1 MGRKVN
7 PIAFRIGTTRDWTAK
22 WHADKHF
29 VEYLQEDIKLRKA
42 IASRYKDA
50 GVSQVEIERQA
61 NKVTVNIHT
70 ARPGIVIGRGGQRV
84 DETRKHLEAIIGK
97 RVQLNILEVAQPELD
112 AYLVSRAV
120 AEQIERR
127 IAYRR
132 AMKQAI
138 FRSMQA
144 GAGGIKIS
152 ASGRL
157 GGVEIARRQVM
168 HQGRVPLHTLRADI
182 DYGVSQAHINMGR
195 IGIKVWIYRGDVLP
209 ERPPEEF
216 EETAPPAAEALV
228 EEAATLVAAE
238 ATAPA
243 AEKPAEVAP
252 VEKAEAVAEVAAKPI
267 AEEKAKPVA
276 EAATEAEKVVKPK
289 AKKVIKA
296 KAEAA
301 SVKVEKPAKPKAKK
315 VTKSK
320 AEAAPAE
327 AEKSAKPKAKKVTK
341 AKAKAEAAP
350 VKVEKPAKPKA
361 KKVTKSKTEA
371 APAEAEKAAKP
382 KAKKVTKAKAEAAEK
397 APAAKAKPKTKK
409 KVEKKDATA
418 QEG

>member
-228 EEAATLVAAE
+228 EEAAAPVAAE
-238 ATAPA
+238 ATTPV

-252 VEKAEAVAEVAAKPI
+252 VEKA
-267 AEEKAKPVA
+267 
-276 EAATEAEKVVKPK
+276 
-289 AKKVIKA
+289 
-296 KAEAA
+296 
-301 SVKVEKPAKPKAKK
+301 
-315 VTKSK
+315 
-320 AEAAPAE
+320 
-327 AEKSAKPKAKKVTK
+327 
-341 AKAKAEAAP
+341 
-350 VKVEKPAKPKA
+350 
-361 KKVTKSKTEA
+361 EA

-382 KAKKVTKAKAEAAEK
+382 KAKKVTKAKAEAAPAEAEKAAKPKAKKVTKAKAEAAPAEAEKAAKPKAKKVTKAKAEAAPAEAEKAAKPKAKKVTKAKAEVAEK

>member
-216 EETAPPAAEALV
+216 EETAPPAVEALV
-228 EEAATLVAAE
+228 EEAAAPIAAE
-238 ATAPA
+238 ATHRPLRNR
-243 AEKPAEVAP
+243 PR
-252 VEKAEAVAEVAAKPI
+252 
-267 AEEKAKPVA
+267 
-276 EAATEAEKVVKPK
+276 
-289 AKKVIKA
+289 
-296 KAEAA
+296 
-301 SVKVEKPAKPKAKK
+301 
-315 VTKSK
+315 
-320 AEAAPAE
+320 
-327 AEKSAKPKAKKVTK
+327 
-341 AKAKAEAAP
+341 
-350 VKVEKPAKPKA
+350 
-361 KKVTKSKTEA
+361 
-371 APAEAEKAAKP
+371 
-382 KAKKVTKAKAEAAEK
+382 
-397 APAAKAKPKTKK
+397 
-409 KVEKKDATA
+409 
-418 QEG
+418 

>member
-7 PIAFRIGTTRDWTAK
+7 PVAFRIGITRDWTAK

-84 DETRKHLEAIIGK
+84 DETRKHLEAVIGK

-120 AEQIERR
+120 AEQMERR

-138 FRSMQA
+138 FRTMQA

-195 IGIKVWIYRGDVLP
+195 IGIKVWIYRGDILP

-216 EETAPPAAEALV
+216 EETAPPVTEALV
-228 EEAATLVAAE
+228 EEAA
-238 ATAPA
+238 APVI
-243 AEKPAEVAP
+243 EKPAEVAP
-252 VEKAEAVAEVAAKPI
+252 VEKTEAVAE
-267 AEEKAKPVA
+267 EK
-276 EAATEAEKVVKPK
+276 T
-289 AKKVIKA
+289 
-296 KAEAA
+296 
-301 SVKVEKPAKPKAKK
+301 KPAKPKAKK
-315 VTKSK
+315 ATR
-320 AEAAPAE
+320 
-327 AEKSAKPKAKKVTK
+327 
-341 AKAKAEAAP
+341 AKAEAALAEDEKKAKP
-350 VKVEKPAKPKA
+350 KAVKREKPAADEAKPAKPKA
-361 KKVTKSKTEA
+361 KKATRA
-371 APAEAEKAAKP
+371 
-382 KAKKVTKAKAEAAEK
+382 KAKVADKEPVT
-397 APAAKAKPKTKK
+397 KAKPKTKK

>member
-7 PIAFRIGTTRDWTAK
+7 PVAFRIGITRDWTAK

-42 IASRYKDA
+42 IANRYKDA

-84 DETRKHLEAIIGK
+84 DETRKHLEAVIGK

-120 AEQIERR
+120 AEQMERR

-138 FRSMQA
+138 FRTMQA

-195 IGIKVWIYRGDVLP
+195 IGIKVWIYRGDILP

-216 EETAPPAAEALV
+216 EETAPPVAEALV
-228 EEAATLVAAE
+228 EEAA
-238 ATAPA
+238 APVI
-243 AEKPAEVAP
+243 EKPAEVAP
-252 VEKAEAVAEVAAKPI
+252 VEKTEAVAEEKTKPAKPR
-267 AEEKAKPVA
+267 AKKATKAKV
-276 EAATEAEKVVKPK
+276 
-289 AKKVIKA
+289 
-296 KAEAA
+296 EAA
-301 SVKVEKPAKPKAKK
+301 SAEAKKPAKPKAKK
-315 VTKSK
+315 ATRAK

-327 AEKSAKPKAKKVTK
+327 DEKKAKPKAIKREKP
-341 AKAKAEAAP
+341 AADEA
-350 VKVEKPAKPKA
+350 KPAKPKA
-361 KKVTKSKTEA
+361 KKATRA
-371 APAEAEKAAKP
+371 
-382 KAKKVTKAKAEAAEK
+382 KAKVADKEPVT
-397 APAAKAKPKTKK
+397 KAKPKTKK

>member
-361 KKVTKSKTEA
+361 KKITKSKTET

>member
-195 IGIKVWIYRGDVLP
+195 IGIKVWIYRGDILP

-228 EEAATLVAAE
+228 EEAAAPVAAE
-238 ATAPA
+238 ATPPV

-252 VEKAEAVAEVAAKPI
+252 VEKAAAVAEVEAKPV

-276 EAATEAEKVVKPK
+276 KAAVEAGPVE
-289 AKKVIKA
+289 
-296 KAEAA
+296 
-301 SVKVEKPAKPKAKK
+301 VEKPAKPKAKK
-315 VTKSK
+315 VTKAK
-320 AEAAPAE
+320 AEAVPAE
-327 AEKSAKPKAKKVTK
+327 AEKPAKPKAKKVTK
-341 AKAKAEAAP
+341 AKAKAE
-350 VKVEKPAKPKA
+350 V
-361 KKVTKSKTEA
+361 
-371 APAEAEKAAKP
+371 APAEAEKKAKPKAVKKEKPAAAEAKAAKP
-382 KAKKVTKAKAEAAEK
+382 KAKKVTKAKAEVVEK

>member
-42 IASRYKDA
+42 IAARYKDA

-70 ARPGIVIGRGGQRV
+70 SRPGIVIGRGGQRV

-182 DYGVSQAHINMGR
+182 DYGVSQAYINMGR
-195 IGIKVWIYRGDVLP
+195 IGIKVWIYRGDILP

-216 EETAPPAAEALV
+216 EEAAPPAAEALV
-228 EEAATLVAAE
+228 EEAAAPVAAE
-238 ATAPA
+238 TAPPATA
-243 AEKPAEVAP
+243 KPV
-252 VEKAEAVAEVAAKPI
+252 
-267 AEEKAKPVA
+267 AEEKAKPAAEATA
-276 EAATEAEKVVKPK
+276 EAATA
-289 AKKVIKA
+289 I
-296 KAEAA
+296 
-301 SVKVEKPAKPKAKK
+301 EKPAKPKARKAK
-315 VTKSK
+315 K
-320 AEAAPAE
+320 AEAEAALV
-327 AEKSAKPKAKKVTK
+327 AEKP
-341 AKAKAEAAP
+341 
-350 VKVEKPAKPKA
+350 
-361 KKVTKSKTEA
+361 
-371 APAEAEKAAKP
+371 AKP
-382 KAKKVTKAKAEAAEK
+382 KAKKVTKAKAEVVPVEAEKPAKPKKATKAKPKAVKKEKPVADEAKSAKPKAKKATKAKAEVVEK
-397 APAAKAKPKTKK
+397 APAAAKAKPKAKK

>member
-195 IGIKVWIYRGDVLP
+195 IGIKVWIYRGDILP
-209 ERPPEEF
+209 ERAAEEF

-228 EEAATLVAAE
+228 EEAAAPIAAE
-238 ATAPA
+238 ATPPA
-243 AEKPAEVAP
+243 VEKPAEVAP
-252 VEKAEAVAEVAAKPI
+252 AEKAEAVAEAEAKPVAEEGAKPI
-267 AEEKAKPVA
+267 AEAAV
-276 EAATEAEKVVKPK
+276 EAAPVEA
-289 AKKVIKA
+289 
-296 KAEAA
+296 
-301 SVKVEKPAKPKAKK
+301 EKPAKPKAKK
-315 VTKSK
+315 VTK
-320 AEAAPAE
+320 
-327 AEKSAKPKAKKVTK
+327 
-341 AKAKAEAAP
+341 AKA
-350 VKVEKPAKPKA
+350 
-361 KKVTKSKTEA
+361 EA

-382 KAKKVTKAKAEAAEK
+382 KAKKVTKAKAEAAPAEAEKPAKPKAKKVTKAKAEAAPVEAEKAAKPKAKKATKAKAEVAEK